1 MKAFKSQKENI
12 MQRKDAEELI
22 TKFIKPIYGFALKRA
37 KSLQDAED
45 LSQEIALRAFRALLM
60 RDDIEEPEKFIWTIA
75 HNALANHYRDM
86 EKTMLGTPIDELSEL
101 LMSDAPSAEEDI
113 VFHETKEKLQ
123 NEIAYLS
130 KTQRAIVI
138 LYYYENKKQEEIAS
152 ILNIPKGTV
161 KWHLFEAK
169 KELKRGMNIMREHSE
184 LKFNPIKFD
193 TISTNGSQGTK
204 GHNANFFRSALS
216 QNIAYITKDTPKT
229 INEIAE
235 ALGVS
240 PVYVES
246 EAEYLEEYAFL
257 IKKGEK
263 YLANII
269 IEEPTD
275 ELMRLHDEAY
285 EKAASL
291 FGNSLYDALIASDIL
306 DDRDIYGG
314 RFGEMTMTEDPPKDK
329 NFLLW
334 ALIPYIAANSESH
347 AEKNHIKF
355 EDVATYRPDGGH
367 NICNA
372 SLLLSDVT
380 PPKYM
385 EDLKKCL
392 GPCWNENEHYLIW
405 TCDTKWS
412 GERIDYDTYTHHVR
426 HVFSLLAQIDEG
438 NELPESDLAELA
450 KHGYIRVVSGK
461 HGDTKI
467 APLAVQIGSR
477 ETKEK
482 LLNIGIKLRNQ
493 LSKELDAL
501 KAPYCQA
508 VMKNTAPHMRK
519 VQEFQLQYMFDSDG
533 WFILHI
539 LHTLLANGKL
549 KPPTEEQKRAVST
562 LVIHK

>member
-1 MKAFKSQKENI
+1 

-22 TKFIKPIYGFALKRA
+22 TKFLKPIYGFALKRTGN
-37 KSLQDAED
+37 LQNAED
-45 LSQEIALRAFRALLM
+45 LSQEIALRAFRALIT
-60 RDDIEEPEKFIWTIA
+60 RDDLENPEKFIWTIA
-75 HNALANHYRDM
+75 HNALANHYRDA
-86 EKTMLGTPIDELSEL
+86 EKSMLGAPIDDLSEL
-101 LMSDAPSAEEDI
+101 LTSDAPNAEEDI
-113 VFHETKEKLQ
+113 ILRETTEKLQ

-130 KTQRAIVI
+130 KIQRRVVI

-169 KELKRGMNIMREHSE
+169 KELKRGMDIMREHSE

-257 IKKGEK
+257 LKKGEK

-269 IEEPTD
+269 IEEPTN
-275 ELMRLHDEAY
+275 EIMRLHDEAY
-285 EKAASL
+285 EKAARL
-291 FGNSLYDALIASDIL
+291 FGNALYEELLASGIL
-306 DDRDIYGG
+306 DDKNIYGG
-314 RFGEMTMTEDPPKDK
+314 RFGEMTMIKDPPKDK

-334 ALIPYIAANSESH
+334 ALIPYIAANCGNN
-347 AEKNHIKF
+347 ANEKPLKF

-372 SLLLSDVT
+372 SLLHADVK

-385 EDLKKCL
+385 EDLKQCL
-392 GPCWNENEHYLIW
+392 GPCWNENEHYIIW

-412 GERIDYDTYTHHVR
+412 GKRIDFDTYPYHVR

-450 KHGYIRVVSGK
+450 KNGYIRIVRSE
-461 HGDTKI
+461 HDETKI
-467 APLAVQIGSR
+467 APLAVQIGNP

-482 LLNIGIKLRNQ
+482 LLDIGTRLRNK
-493 LSKELDAL
+493 LSSELETL
-501 KAPYCQA
+501 KAPYFQA
-508 VMKNTAPHMRK
+508 VMENTAPHMRK
-519 VQEFQLQYMFDSDG
+519 VQEFQMQYMFDSDG

-549 KPPTEEQKRAVST
+549 KPPTEEQKKALTT